1 MADTQDGAPALS
13 TREILDQ
20 HRADHATERAADLA
34 AYEKG
39 LGTSGKLDDL
49 NQNPYSQTYSYPKGS
64 DKIYPHYIKFNINLP
79 KKSQYFKQLTNVE
92 DDSVLQ
98 DSTVDQNRTNFDR
111 LGAVEGFYETTAT
124 AVITGT
130 AVGATAAAEAVARA
144 AKRGKKI
151 TGGTVKSAAAAGIT
165 AAGVATAIAAVD
177 VTRKTKRLAAS
188 IRLYMPDQ
196 VVMQTQNKYGEV
208 SMTAALGMAGLALNT
223 GGSIGS
229 AVSKKAEKIVAFLT
243 NQAETERSQLPTG
256 SEANAAETF
265 GNIAGAGGKKLGI
278 FGEGI
283 ENVLLQS
290 FGYAQNPQVEVLF
303 ETTDLRQFEYAFN
316 FLPRNEDEAREVL
329 NIIKV
334 LRFYSAPEL
343 AQGTRGRYFIPPA
356 EFDIQYMF
364 IDNGKEV
371 ENTKLHKI
379 STCALVGVD
388 INYVGDSGQFVT
400 FPDGT
405 PVNIQMRL
413 SFKELEVI
421 HKGLVN
427 QGY

>member
-1 MADTQDGAPALS
+1 MADTQDGANPQ
-13 TREILDQ
+13 EILDQ
-20 HRADHATERAADLA
+20 VIAARAPEREELEAEYQKLVN
-34 AYEKG
+34 
-39 LGTSGKLDDL
+39 TPGKLDPL
-49 NQNPYSQTYSYPKGS
+49 NGATTTYSQTYSYPKGS
-64 DKIYPHYIKFNINLP
+64 DRIYPHYIKFNINLP
-79 KKSQYFKQLTNVE
+79 EKSQYFKQVQ
-92 DDSVLQ
+92 VQ
-98 DSTVDQNRTNFDR
+98 GADSTVDQNRTKFER
-111 LGAVEGFYETTAT
+111 LGAVEGVLNTAAT

-144 AKRGKKI
+144 AKRGKTIKGD
-151 TGGTVKSAAAAGIT
+151 TFKAAAAAGIT
-165 AAGVATAIAAVD
+165 AAGVSTTIAAID

-208 SMTAALGMAGLALNT
+208 SMTAALGLAGLALNS
-223 GGSIGS
+223 GGSLGNAAS
-229 AVSKKAEKIVAFLT
+229 NTLEKFVSFLT
-243 NQAETERSQLPTG
+243 NQAQTQRSRQATG
-256 SEANAAETF
+256 LEANAAETF

-316 FLPRNEDEAREVL
+316 FLPRNADEAREVL

-364 IDNGKEV
+364 IDNSGKEV